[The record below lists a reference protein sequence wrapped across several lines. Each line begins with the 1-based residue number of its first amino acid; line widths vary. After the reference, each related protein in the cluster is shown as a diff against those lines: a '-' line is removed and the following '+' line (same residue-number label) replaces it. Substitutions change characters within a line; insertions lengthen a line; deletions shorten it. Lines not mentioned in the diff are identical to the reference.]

1 MTKQKHMENGT
12 PKKEKCFTKRNR
24 DIEKINQ
31 FKYLGSNITNNNNI
45 LSAVNHTIHTGTTAV
60 KDCELY
66 WVSKLLR
73 KGAKCDIN

>member
-12 PKKEKCFTKRNR
+12 PKTEKCITIRNR

-45 LSAVNHTIHTGTTAV
+45 LSAINHRIHTGTTAIM
-60 KDCELY
+60 DGEMY

-73 KGAKCDIN
+73 KSAKCDIK